1 MVNGQ
6 FALMLLD
13 GTLPPFMTLSTHQ
26 GKIYIITGPSGVGKG
41 ALCQLLLAEDEG
53 LQLSIS
59 ATSRAIRAGE
69 TDGISYHF
77 KTRPEFEAMIAHD
90 EAQPDPGE
98 HYLLEWA
105 EYNGNYYGTP
115 RHGVEAALNAGKNV
129 LLEIETQGALQVK
142 RKFEAACLIFIAP
155 PSLQELER
163 RLRIRG
169 TEAEIDIENRLNISR
184 HEMTLQNQFDYVL
197 VNENLKTCSQA
208 IQAIIQSKN
217 GTGAEG

>member
-1 MVNGQ
+1 
-6 FALMLLD
+6 
-13 GTLPPFMTLSTHQ
+13 MTLSTP

-41 ALCQLLLAEDEG
+41 TLCQLLLAADNG

-59 ATSRAIRAGE
+59 ATSRATRAGE
-69 TDGISYHF
+69 TDGMSYYF

-90 EAQPDPGE
+90 QAQPDPGQ

-115 RHGVEAALNAGKNV
+115 RYGVEETLNAGQNV

-169 TEAEIDIENRLNISR
+169 TEAETDIENRLKIAR

-197 VNENLKTCSQA
+197 VNENLKTCVQA
-208 IQAIIQSKN
+208 IQAIIQPKMGSDV
-217 GTGAEG
+217 EG

>member
-1 MVNGQ
+1 
-6 FALMLLD
+6 
-13 GTLPPFMTLSTHQ
+13 MTLSTP

-41 ALCQLLLAEDEG
+41 TLCQLLLAADND

-59 ATSRAIRAGE
+59 ATSRATRAGE
-69 TDGISYHF
+69 TDGMSYHF
-77 KTRPEFEAMIAHD
+77 KTRPEFEVMIAHD
-90 EAQPDPGE
+90 QAQPDPGQ

-115 RHGVEAALNAGKNV
+115 RYGVEATLNAGQNV
-129 LLEIETQGALQVK
+129 LLEIETQGALQIK

-169 TEAEIDIENRLNISR
+169 TEAETDIENRLKIAR

-197 VNENLKTCSQA
+197 VNENLKTCVQA
-208 IQAIIQSKN
+208 IQAIIQPKMGSDV
-217 GTGAEG
+217 EG

>member
-1 MVNGQ
+1 
-6 FALMLLD
+6 
-13 GTLPPFMTLSTHQ
+13 MTLSTP

-41 ALCQLLLAEDEG
+41 TLCQLLLAANNG
-53 LQLSIS
+53 LRLSIS

-77 KTRPEFEAMIAHD
+77 KTRLEFEAMIAHD
-90 EAQPDPGE
+90 QAQSSPVR
-98 HYLLEWA
+98 HHLLEWA

-115 RHGVEAALNAGKNV
+115 RHGVEATLNAGQNV

-142 RKFEAACLIFIAP
+142 RKIETACLIFIAP

-169 TEAEIDIENRLNISR
+169 TEAETDIENRLKIAR

-197 VNENLKTCSQA
+197 VNENLETCVQA
-208 IQAIIQSKN
+208 IQAIIQPK
-217 GTGAEG
+217 TGASVEG